1 MTTVFKFGDYE
12 PEEEVITNKKDGNSY
27 IIHKYQFQN
36 GYGAIVTQKS
46 TDRKVELYSFL
57 LIELDKSVGGV
68 VLLDSIKNDLTAE
81 EVKRE
86 LKKIERIRRS

>member
-12 PEEEVITNKKDGNSY
+12 PEEEVITNKKDGSSFVT
-27 IIHKYQFQN
+27 HKYEFQN

-46 TDRKVELYSFL
+46 TGREVELYSFL
-57 LIELDKSVGGV
+57 PIELDKSVGGV

-86 LKKIERIRRS
+86 LKKIERI